1 MYTTLLGMTT
11 SANVLQKEN
20 APSPILV
27 TLFGMTTS
35 ANVLQKENA
44 PSPILVTLFGMKYD
58 VCF

>member
-1 MYTTLLGMTT
+1 MYTTLFGMTT
-11 SANVLQKEN
+11 SDKELQAKN
-20 APSPILV
+20 ARSPILV

-35 ANVLQKENA
+35 DKELQKENT